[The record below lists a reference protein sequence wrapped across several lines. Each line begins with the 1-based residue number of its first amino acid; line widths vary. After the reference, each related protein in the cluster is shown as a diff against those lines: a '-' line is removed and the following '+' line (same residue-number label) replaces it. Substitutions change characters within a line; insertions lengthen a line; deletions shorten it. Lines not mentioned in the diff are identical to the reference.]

1 MPEEKPG
8 TSATGPLG
16 LSFSELALLV
26 TLGLVLA
33 FVLILIES
41 RVPRRAPSTDQTP
54 VALTSASLAK
64 VTSSLQAAELNTA
77 SPVHTQSAPPSAA
90 VTDTHFAPTPTPT
103 AASTNIVSARSTDA
117 ARSSATPTSP
127 PNATAPATKTT
138 NGTSTSTHEPL
149 PATSTRP
156 LPTATSTPT
165 FPATHT
171 PGPLLP
177 PTPTHLKGKIVFPVF
192 DEEAKT
198 YNIYLAKLD
207 GSDRT
212 LVVQEAS
219 QPTLNSTG
227 KRIAFRSWQA
237 DNRGLIERGVE
248 GGDIWRFDSYFESAR
263 PTFSPDDQ
271 TFLFQS
277 REGGEKPAIYRTVSL
292 EYEVLRR
299 EANPIQGEAPAWTP
313 DGNSF
318 VYKGCLG
325 TNCGLILSGLDGS
338 SPQQLTQDLSDTNP
352 AVSPDGNT
360 IVFMSQS
367 NGTWDVYTVG
377 IDGTGRKQLTTDPAN
392 DGLPIWLSDGKMIA
406 FVSDRSGEWA
416 MWAMNAN
423 GGNQRLLFALGG
435 SIDGTVQ
442 IDVQN
447 SFGWLEESID
457 WAP

>member
-1 MPEEKPG
+1 VKR
-8 TSATGPLG
+8 TILLLTTLVLVS
-16 LSFSELALLV
+16 LLV
-26 TLGLVLA
+26 ACGIKT
-33 FVLILIES
+33 
-41 RVPRRAPSTDQTP
+41 QTP
-54 VALTSASLAK
+54 QVETK
-64 VTSSLQAAELNTA
+64 
-77 SPVHTQSAPPSAA
+77 AP
-90 VTDTHFAPTPTPT
+90 APTAKPTELPMPT
-103 AASTNIVSARSTDA
+103 
-117 ARSSATPTSP
+117 
-127 PNATAPATKTT
+127 
-138 NGTSTSTHEPL
+138 
-149 PATSTRP
+149 P
-156 LPTATSTPT
+156 LPTESPTNTPPPPTALPTDTPPPPAESPTESPTDTPAPSPTDTPT
-165 FPATHT
+165 TQPQPQTAALAGQFF
-171 PGPLLP
+171 
-177 PTPTHLKGKIVFPVF
+177 FPVF
-192 DEEAKT
+192 DAEAAT
-198 YNIYLAKLD
+198 YNIFSAKPD
-207 GSDRT
+207 GSDRKM
-212 LVVQEAS
+212 VVAEAS
-219 QPTLNSTG
+219 QPTVNSTG
-227 KRIAFRSWQA
+227 QRIAFRSWQA

-248 GGDIWRFDSYFESAR
+248 GGDIWRFDSYFEAAR
-263 PTFSPDDQ
+263 PTFAPDDQ

-277 REGGEKPAIYRTVSL
+277 REGGEKPAIYRTVGL

-299 EANPIQGEAPAWTP
+299 EAQPIQGEAPAWTP

-352 AVSPDGNT
+352 AVSPDGKT

-367 NGTWDVYTVG
+367 NGTWDVYMVA

-423 GGNQRLLFALGG
+423 GGNQHLLFELGG

-442 IDVQN
+442 IDVQD